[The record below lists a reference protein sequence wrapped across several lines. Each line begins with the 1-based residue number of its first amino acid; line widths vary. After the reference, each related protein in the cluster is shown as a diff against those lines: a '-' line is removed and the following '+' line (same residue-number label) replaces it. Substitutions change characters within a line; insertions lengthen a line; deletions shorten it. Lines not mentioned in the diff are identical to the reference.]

1 MESLNRAAG
10 YENMFSWSRLQ
21 ARTFQYDQVLQPD
34 CSQVDVY
41 TLAAKP
47 LVKGMRVAAG
57 LWQARLSLPERGGDR
72 SLLM

>member
-1 MESLNRAAG
+1 MNRAAG
-10 YENMFSWSRLQ
+10 YENIFSWSQLQ

-47 LVKGMRVAAG
+47 LVKGMRVVAS
-57 LWQARLSLPERGGDR
+57 LWHARLSSPERGGER
-72 SLLM
+72 GLLM